1 MGGLE
6 QAYPGKVTART
17 VDATT
22 PEGRAAAKEFGWKSH
37 GLAIRATGGEALW
50 SQPDHKVRIE
60 DVREALS
67 RTLAP

>member
-6 QAYPGKVTART
+6 QAYPGTVTART

-22 PEGRAAAKEFGWKSH
+22 PEGRAAAKEFGWKTH

>member
-6 QAYPGKVTART
+6 EKYPGKVTART

-37 GLAIRATGGEALW
+37 GLAIRATDGEALW

-67 RTLAP
+67 RALTP